1 MFYDEEDNEEN
12 VIIIDIGSD
21 SCKVGLSRDCDPK
34 VIPTCIGTTNTN
46 NYFEFGLKNAQFV
59 GKNAIIKRRTSRLF
73 FPVEQGIISS
83 FDGIERIF
91 DNIFKEELK
100 ISPEEYNMILTEPCF
115 NPKENREKIA
125 HILFDKY
132 SVPALYIANQAVLS
146 LNSTG
151 RSTGISIESGDG
163 ITQIAPIFDN
173 FYLPHAA
180 KKIDFTGKALTEFM
194 FSLLNE
200 GKVQFTEK
208 DKILIKSIK
217 EEVCYVAENYENEIP
232 YVKPYSYT
240 LPDGTKIVIKEQRIK
255 CPELIFSPNKMN
267 QGKEGIAEVCNNA
280 IQKCDEDIRRDLYSN
295 IIISGGN
302 TKFKGFEK
310 RFSFEFK
317 KLIPIYRV
325 FEVIDVKDKINAV
338 WEGAK
343 LISKF
348 IQKESSWLT
357 RQEYEENG
365 ERILHS
371 KFF

>member
-12 VIIIDIGSD
+12 VIILDIGSD

-125 HILFDKY
+125 HILFDTY
-132 SVPALYIANQAVLS
+132 SVPALYIGNQAVLS

-151 RSTGISIESGDG
+151 RSTGISIESGEG
-163 ITQIAPIFDN
+163 ITQIAPIYDN

-180 KKIDFTGKALTEFM
+180 KKIDFTGKALTELM
-194 FSLLNE
+194 LSLLNE
-200 GKVQFTEK
+200 GNLQFTEK
-208 DKILIKSIK
+208 DKLLIKSIK
-217 EEVCYVAENYENEIP
+217 EEVCYVAENYDNEKP
-232 YVKPYSYT
+232 YIKPYSYT
-240 LPDGTKIVIKEQRIK
+240 LPDGTIIVIKEQRIK
-255 CPELIFSPNKMN
+255 CPELIFSPTKLN
-267 QGKEGIAEVCNNA
+267 QGKEGIAEVCNNV
-280 IQKCDEDIRRDLYSN
+280 IQKCDDDIRRDLYSN
-295 IIISGGN
+295 IILSGGN
-302 TKFKGFEK
+302 TKFKGFKK
-310 RFSFEFK
+310 RFSLEFK
-317 KLIPIYRV
+317 ELVPIYRT
-325 FEVIDVKDKINAV
+325 FEVSDVEDKIKAV

-348 IQKESSWLT
+348 IKKESSWVT
-357 RQEYEENG
+357 KQEYEENG
-365 ERILHS
+365 ERIIHS